1 MGFTIEDMLTVSRD
15 RYKMKIEAGS
25 GGWANSISWLMMLED
40 ITITHNFRGKELAVT
55 TGLGFQSEEK
65 LMKLAEQLVKT
76 HASGLLINTG
86 KYILSLPESLCK
98 YCNENDLPLL
108 TVPWDVILADMIK
121 DLSVRI
127 FLQSDTDEQISN
139 ALIHAIEDPQAREIY
154 SKHLLPHFDV
164 DGTFQIILLYGEGL
178 DTMDTVERRRLSYR
192 MQVYLSNITHN
203 AHFFYYDS
211 SFVLMVN
218 DVEQEYVRDVLD
230 RFYLNLHRR
239 MPGTKIVVGVS
250 DLVTDISRLRTAY
263 RRAQEALHM
272 ALDFGKDR
280 QYFDQMGIYR
290 LLYSISDR
298 ELLQSFCE
306 DMLHPLLEYDREHD
320 ALYLETLERYL
331 KNDGSIRAV
340 SEEMYTHRNTVLYR
354 MNNIRNLLGVQLD
367 TQEEKTRYLM
377 ACLIHHMS
385 LRDVSE
391 DSAL

>member
-25 GGWANSISWLMMLED
+25 GGWANSISWLLMLED

-86 KYILSLPESLCK
+86 KYILRLPESLCA

-108 TVPWDVILADMIK
+108 TVPWDVVLADMIK

-139 ALIHAIEDPQAREIY
+139 ALIHAIEDPQARDIY

-164 DGTFQIILLYGEGL
+164 DGSFQIVLLYSEGL

-218 DVEQEYVRDVLD
+218 DVQPEYIKEVLD
-230 RFYLNLHRR
+230 RFYLNLHKR
-239 MPGTKIVVGVS
+239 MPGKKIVIGVS
-250 DLVTDISRLRTAY
+250 DVVTDISRLSTAY
-263 RRAQEALHM
+263 RRAREALHM
-272 ALDFGKDR
+272 ALDFGRDQ

-290 LLYSISDR
+290 LLYSVSDR
-298 ELLQSFCE
+298 ELLETFCE
-306 DMLHPLLEYDREHD
+306 DTLHPLLEYDKAHD

-340 SEEMYTHRNTVLYR
+340 SEEMFTHRNTVLYR
-354 MNNIRNLLGVQLD
+354 MNNIRSLLGTQLD

-385 LRDVSE
+385 LRDAPQ
-391 DSAL
+391 DKAD

>member
-15 RYKMKIEAGS
+15 RFKMKIEAGS
-25 GGWANSISWLMMLED
+25 GGWANSISWLLMLED
-40 ITITHNFRGKELAVT
+40 ITITQNFRGKELAVT
-55 TGLGFQSEEK
+55 TGLGFQTEEK
-65 LMKLAEQLVKT
+65 LMTLAKQLVKT

-86 KYILSLPESLCK
+86 KYILKLPESLCK
-98 YCNENDLPLL
+98 YCDENDLPLL

-139 ALIHAIEDPQAREIY
+139 ALIHAIEDPQARDIY

-164 DGTFQIILLYGEGL
+164 DGSFQIILLYTGGL

-218 DVEQEYVRDVLD
+218 DVEQEYIKDVLD
-230 RFYLNLHRR
+230 RFSLNLHKR
-239 MPGTKIVVGVS
+239 MPGRKIVVGVS
-250 DLVTDISRLRTAY
+250 DVVTDISRLRTAY
-263 RRAQEALHM
+263 QRAREALHM
-272 ALDFGKDR
+272 ALDFGRDR

-298 ELLQSFCE
+298 ELLLSFCE
-306 DMLHPLLEYDREHD
+306 DTLRPLLEYDQAHD
-320 ALYLETLERYL
+320 SLYLETLERYL

-340 SEEMYTHRNTVLYR
+340 SEEMFTHRNTVLYR
-354 MNNIRNLLGVQLD
+354 MNNIRGLLGTQLD

-385 LRDVSE
+385 LKDAPE
-391 DSAL
+391 EAAH